1 MVARRRKREPSA
13 LQGPPSVLRRRADGT
28 RGGMRKL
35 PADLEDL
42 ASGRRDVLRPRRKPR
57 GRIGDSRVAGLV
69 PGVANHEAR
78 RVYDARL
85 ERAAAANTDGDESA
99 LAGLLCEA
107 VLLGLWR
114 ARAVTGFDA
123 LAQDVMGIAVAR
135 ARELAEAAAAQ
146 RGVVLERLPDIA
158 VALWMRGEAAL
169 LDRCPEAS
177 LRVNV
182 ANERIAL
189 HLDLPLAPI
198 ERATEAVSAVGR
210 AAGGLGRVLEL
221 QQGERLLRKPE
232 KPPPQRGDD

>member
-1 MVARRRKREPSA
+1 MVARRRKREASA
-13 LQGPPSVLRRRADGT
+13 LQAPPSVLRRRADGA
-28 RGGMRKL
+28 RGIRKL

-85 ERAAAANTDGDESA
+85 ERAAAASAAGDETT
-99 LAGLLCEA
+99 LAGVLCEA

-114 ARAVTGFDA
+114 ARAVTGFEA
-123 LAQDVMGIAVAR
+123 LAQAVLGIEPARAVA
-135 ARELAEAAAAQ
+135 LAEAAAAQ

-169 LDRCPEAS
+169 LDRCPDAS

-182 ANERIAL
+182 ANERVAL
-189 HLDLPLAPI
+189 HLDLPLAPV
-198 ERATEAVSAVGR
+198 ERTAEAVSAIGR

-221 QQGERLLRKPE
+221 QQSERIQRRPDK
-232 KPPPQRGDD
+232 PPQRGDD

>member
-1 MVARRRKREPSA
+1 
-13 LQGPPSVLRRRADGT
+13 
-28 RGGMRKL
+28 
-35 PADLEDL
+35 
-42 ASGRRDVLRPRRKPR
+42 
-57 GRIGDSRVAGLV
+57 
-69 PGVANHEAR
+69 
-78 RVYDARL
+78 
-85 ERAAAANTDGDESA
+85 
-99 LAGLLCEA
+99 
-107 VLLGLWR
+107 
-114 ARAVTGFDA
+114 GFDA

-182 ANERIAL
+182 ANERVAL
-189 HLDLPLAPI
+189 YLDLPLAPV
-198 ERATEAVSAVGR
+198 ERTAEAVSAIGR

-221 QQGERLLRKPE
+221 QQGERLQRKPD